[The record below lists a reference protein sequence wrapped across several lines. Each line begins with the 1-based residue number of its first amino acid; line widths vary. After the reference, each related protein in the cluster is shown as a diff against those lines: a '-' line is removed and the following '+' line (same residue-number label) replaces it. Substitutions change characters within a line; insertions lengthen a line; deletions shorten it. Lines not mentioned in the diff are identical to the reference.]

1 MRFPH
6 GYPPAHVR
14 AHEDCYRLL
23 NFRLNHY
30 MKPVQFYRMVVEMR
44 KLQKMYDRGHAPSV
58 LRQARE
64 IERIIDAEIDR
75 VEQIIQ
81 DRHEQ
86 KELFDK

>member
-1 MRFPH
+1 
-6 GYPPAHVR
+6 
-14 AHEDCYRLL
+14 
-23 NFRLNHY
+23 

-58 LRQARE
+58 LSQARE

-75 VEQIIQ
+75 VEKIIQ